1 MSAAEFRRRAHELVD
16 VIAGYWEQ
24 VDDLPVRSRVEPGEV
39 LRGLPDAAPER
50 GMGEAGWDGLAAE
63 IDRLIMPGLTHWQSG
78 RFFGYFP
85 ANISGPAVLGE
96 LLAAGLGVQGMLW
109 STSPACTELEMRVL
123 DWLGRAI
130 GLPETFLFGA
140 AGHGASGGGSIQ
152 GTASDAAVS
161 VLVAARARAR
171 ASGAQRDGEGVVYA
185 SSQAHS
191 SIVKAAMVTGV
202 AAGPEDRA
210 HARIIEVNGQG
221 AMRPEALAA
230 ALREDLASGRVP
242 LLVAATIG
250 TTGTTAIDPLARIA
264 EVLGEI
270 DAARRPWL
278 HVDAAHAGAACV
290 CPEYQGWL
298 AGVGRADSICF
309 NPHKWLLTNFDCD
322 CLWVRERRWLVQGM
336 SITPEYLR
344 NAGTDAG
351 VVDYRDWHVPLGRRF
366 RSLKLWLVLRH
377 YGLEGLR
384 AYIRGHI
391 ELARG
396 FEAAMRREADFEVW
410 GTRTMNLVCV
420 HVRPRAGEAPAA
432 TDARTK
438 AVMERVNATGRAFV
452 THTVTPGGDGQ
463 PGRLVIRVA
472 IGAAR
477 TTRAHVEELVTLL
490 RDAARE
496 AGSRGLA

>member
-1 MSAAEFRRRAHELVD
+1 MSGAEFRRRAHELVD
-16 VIAGYWEQ
+16 LIAAYWEQ
-24 VDDLPVRSRVEPGEV
+24 VDALPVQSRSRPGD
-39 LRGLPDAAPER
+39 LLSALPLAAPDHA
-50 GMGEAGWDGLAAE
+50 MGEAGWNGLAAE

-78 RFFGYFP
+78 NFFGYFP

-130 GLPETFLFGA
+130 GLPEAFLFGA

-161 VLVAARARAR
+161 VLVAARAR
-171 ASGAQRDGEGVVYA
+171 QRGTGQQGPGVVYT

-202 AAGPEDRA
+202 AAGPDDRT
-210 HARIIEVNGQG
+210 HARLIDVDAQG
-221 AMRPEALAA
+221 AMRPEALRI
-230 ALREDLASGRVP
+230 ALREDLAAGRVP

-250 TTGTTAIDPLARIA
+250 TTGTTAIDPLAEIGA
-264 EVLGEI
+264 ALGEI

-290 CPEYQGWL
+290 CPEFQVWL
-298 AGVGRADSICF
+298 AGIERADSICF

-384 AYIRGHI
+384 AYIRGHM
-391 ELARG
+391 ELARE
-396 FEAAMRREADFEVW
+396 FEEAMRLQPDFEVW

-420 HVRPRAGEAPAA
+420 HARPLPGEAPAA

-438 AVMERVNATGRAFV
+438 RVMERVNASGRAFV
-452 THTVTPGGDGQ
+452 THTVTPGGDGG
-463 PGRLVIRVA
+463 PRRLVIRVA

-477 TTRAHVEELVTLL
+477 TTRAHVMALVDLL
-490 RDAARE
+490 REAARGVE
-496 AGSRGLA
+496 